1 METGNEDVDAFIRA
15 VEAYLVG
22 DINAETIDSEGIP
35 HMWPLGDLVIVR
47 RVNVALGIPSRYLGS
62 LNDIIRA
69 IELAFINEDTRLL
82 FEEKF
87 KDKIKFSRPSKYTPD
102 RRIWT
107 RIELSNLV

>member
-1 METGNEDVDAFIRA
+1 METGNEDVDAFIRMVA
-15 VEAYLVG
+15 PYLAEEIKVETQDANGGFRQV
-22 DINAETIDSEGIP
+22 
-35 HMWPLGDLVIVR
+35 WPLDEFISTQ
-47 RVNVALGIPSRYLGS
+47 RVHALLKLQPSWGAHPFTALEFS
-62 LNDIIRA
+62 
-69 IELAFINEDTRLL
+69 FINEDTRLL